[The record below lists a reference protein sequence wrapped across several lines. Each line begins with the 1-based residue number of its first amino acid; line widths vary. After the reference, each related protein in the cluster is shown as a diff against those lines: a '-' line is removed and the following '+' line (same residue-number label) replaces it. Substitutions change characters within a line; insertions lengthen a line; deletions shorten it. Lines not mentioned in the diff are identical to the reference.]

1 MTDPLTIKDRLEI
14 ILRIVIVCIII
25 LAITFFSVNYAF
37 HSHPEMDTYIVN
49 IEYHPTNRGSVV
61 IENMPEVVLEGT
73 ILPIRITGLFEQVNY
88 SIYNTFPAERGDLS
102 MVFFTDSPEKVFW
115 IQILEPNQEWI
126 LTREYLNETVWV
138 ARIYLI

>member
-1 MTDPLTIKDRLEI
+1 MDKITMKDRLEQVMHV
-14 ILRIVIVCIII
+14 VIVLVIIV
-25 LAITFFSVNYAF
+25 AIVFFLVNYAF
-37 HSHPEMDTYIVN
+37 HSHPDIDTYQVK

-61 IENMPEVVLEGT
+61 IETAVVLEGT
-73 ILPIRITGLFEQVNY
+73 ILPIRITGLFEQVKY